1 MYDLYEALVKGKPNE
16 MTARSASYFS
26 ECLIVDL
33 SMFDWTL
40 DGEKVFT
47 NADGE
52 SFDAVWMEKYLNC
65 SGSIVADVRSD
76 NVKIAPMPSRTG
88 NLDQYGEGT
97 DIIGITRN
105 GEQIEGKNG
114 SSVVICYHQSSRW
127 ADLDLIYYPDVL
139 ARVDDAIN
147 ACLKWSKTAP
157 LLGAPD
163 SMTQTQIAGILDD
176 LMNGIPKCVVDGN
189 LLEKLRS
196 AGVSPNGVY
205 SVEMTRPERVAL
217 VQYLSE
223 LHDVLMRRY
232 YTTRGLDSHKT
243 SKHAQVNESEA
254 TGQEVISWI
263 IPLDR
268 LKCRKKF
275 CEEMQ
280 ALGVNMSVDF
290 AEPWNTLYDSFM
302 KKLEEPEEMEGS
314 EEDAAEDTADEDDSG
329 QSGESGSRSED
340 Q

>member
-16 MTARSASYFS
+16 MTARTAAYFS
-26 ECLIVDL
+26 ECLVVDL
-33 SMFDWTL
+33 SMFAWKL
-40 DGEKVFT
+40 NGETVFT
-47 NADGE
+47 DADGN
-52 SFDAVWMEKYLNC
+52 SFDSVWMEKYLNC
-65 SGSIVADVRSD
+65 SGSIVAKVADGE
-76 NVKIAPMPSRTG
+76 VKIAPMPSRTG

-105 GEQIEGKNG
+105 GEQIDGKNG
-114 SSVVICYHQSSRW
+114 ESVVICYHQSSRW

-139 ARVDDAIN
+139 SRVDDAIN
-147 ACLKWSKTAP
+147 ACLKWSRTAP
-157 LLGAPD
+157 LLGSPD
-163 SMTQTQIAGILDD
+163 SMTQTQIAGIIEE
-176 LMNGIPKCVVDGN
+176 LMDGIPKCVVDGN
-189 LLEKLRS
+189 MLEKLRS
-196 AGVSPNGVY
+196 VGSTAGNGVY
-205 SVEMTRPERVAL
+205 SVEITKPERVAL

-268 LKCRKKF
+268 LKCRQKF

-280 ALGVNMSVDF
+280 SLGVDLSVEF
-290 AEPWNTLYDSFM
+290 AEPWKTMYDSFM
-302 KKLEEPEEMEGS
+302 AKLKAQPEEGG
-314 EEDAAEDTADEDDSG
+314 EENADEDTADGDDTESAEDSG
-329 QSGESGSRSED
+329 VQSGD